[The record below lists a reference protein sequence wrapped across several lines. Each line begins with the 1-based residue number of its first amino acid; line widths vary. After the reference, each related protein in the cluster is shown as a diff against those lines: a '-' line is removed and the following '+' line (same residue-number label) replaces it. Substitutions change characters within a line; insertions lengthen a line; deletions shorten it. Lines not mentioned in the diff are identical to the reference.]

1 MFTNGRLE
9 LLTKCRENMRGG
21 QEQPL
26 LGKWR
31 EAMQCL
37 SARLEFAIVVKPIE
51 FGPRPCLFF
60 STAARIIA
68 EPWSESECKARRLQ

>member
-1 MFTNGRLE
+1 MFTNRRLE
-9 LLTKCRENMRGG
+9 LLTKCCEDMRGG

-51 FGPRPCLFF
+51 FGPRP
-60 STAARIIA
+60 
-68 EPWSESECKARRLQ
+68 